1 VQSFDHREL
10 EWAAEP
16 MFDYAEQHNSP
27 EMVTFNEIIKSH
39 TVDDEKARA
48 GMGLHE
54 VLKRSNDPERDR
66 LNMDIYLA
74 TNSIGAGDG
83 YSGADASASWW
94 QRNFRMF
101 ANIQQAAQP
110 GERIIAAIRGRLQCF
125 QIRILMLQL

>member
-1 VQSFDHREL
+1 
-10 EWAAEP
+10 
-16 MFDYAEQHNSP
+16 
-27 EMVTFNEIIKSH
+27 MVTFNEIIKSH

-54 VLKRSNDPERDR
+54 VLKRSNDPDRDR